1 MWKAWLINL
10 KKTKINIIWLLG
22 LLAVFLTTTGFIQP
36 NVKDHAHILDK
47 ETKTLIDEKNNRYF
61 QTKEQPQITVITAK
75 RLNKLTPKALDVSKR
90 TVFIVVGQKGKK
102 RNVQIYSTKD
112 LHGAFTADTRAN
124 ILRAEVDQLR
134 SHNNVTFNKGI
145 RFVFRACA
153 TKVDQ
158 QYQYALDKYD
168 LTSSEQNKISHP
180 HSVALPIALALA
192 FLITG
197 IIYFL
202 RRFEHNNIKLH
213 K

>member
-10 KKTKINIIWLLG
+10 KKTKINIVWLLG
-22 LLAVFLTTTGFIQP
+22 LLAIFLTTTGFVQP
-36 NVKDHAHILDK
+36 NIEDHAHILDK
-47 ETKTLIDEKNNRYF
+47 ETKTLINEKNSRYL
-61 QTKEQPQITVITAK
+61 QTKEQPQITVITVK
-75 RLNKLTPKALDVSKR
+75 KLNKLTPKALEISKR

-124 ILRAEVDQLR
+124 ILRAEVNQLR
-134 SHNNVTFNKGI
+134 SYNNATFNKGI
-145 RFVFRACA
+145 RFVFRACS

-168 LTSSEQNKISHP
+168 LSPSEQNKISHP

-202 RRFEHNNIKLH
+202 KKSERNNVKLH